1 MAQGALTYLL
11 LGAPIDPIIISILG
25 CSTLL
30 LYNFSLLLSK
40 PADFSSSPYKR
51 VQWFFSHSRFVI
63 SISIIAFLTTLLLV
77 TKLSMNSVVLLASI
91 GVFAIS
97 YNYPIF
103 KKDNLRL
110 GLRSI
115 PGIKLFII
123 AGVWAFS
130 CVWLPIMELRDQD
143 FRVSTID
150 TLLLVSK
157 RFLFIMAITLPFDI
171 RDLYQ
176 DRMFKLKT
184 IPTLMGEKNALL
196 MCQALLFIYLV
207 ILLIFTQNINLSV
220 LALALTVFLT
230 SLLIFKTEIKKNDY
244 YYFLLLDGT
253 LILQFFTVWMANN
266 LS

>member
-11 LGAPIDPIIISILG
+11 LDAPINPIIISVLG

-40 PADFSSSPYKR
+40 PVDFSSSPYKR

-63 SISIIAFLTTLLLV
+63 SISVIAFLATLLLV
-77 TKLSMNSVVLLASI
+77 TKLSMSSIVLLVSI

-97 YNYPIF
+97 YNFPIF
-103 KKDNLRL
+103 KIGNHRY

-115 PGIKLFII
+115 PGVKLFII

-130 CVWLPIMELRDQD
+130 CVWLPIMELRDQG
-143 FRVSTID
+143 FIVSGMD
-150 TLLLVSK
+150 TFLLVSK
-157 RFLFIMAITLPFDI
+157 RFLFVMAITLPFDI

-176 DRMFKLKT
+176 DRMFQLKT
-184 IPTLMGEKNALL
+184 IPTLIGEKNALL
-196 MCQALLFIYLV
+196 LCQALLFIYLV
-207 ILLIFTQNINLSV
+207 ILFILTKNINPNV

-230 SLLIFKTEIKKNDY
+230 SFLIFRTEMKKNDY

-253 LILQFFTVWMANN
+253 LILQFLTVWMANN